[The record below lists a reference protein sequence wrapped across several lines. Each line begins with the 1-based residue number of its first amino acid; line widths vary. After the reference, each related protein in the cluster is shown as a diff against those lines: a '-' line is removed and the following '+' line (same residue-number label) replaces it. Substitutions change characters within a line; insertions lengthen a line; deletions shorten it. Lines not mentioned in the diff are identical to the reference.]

1 MEKSKRDLGQ
11 WVCHASH
18 LFRREMDNSVAAAA
32 GADADEIFSGR
43 NLWVLRYVKDREGTD
58 VYQRDLEQEFKV
70 RRSTISRMIDLMVR
84 KQYLTRESV
93 EGDQRLKRLRLTEKG
108 ETMLREVVHSI
119 DELEARLR
127 ASFTPEEYDALV
139 GLLDRLC
146 RTLDAEAPETTE
158 RKEPEVTH
166 V

>member
-1 MEKSKRDLGQ
+1 MQESKRDLGQ
-11 WVCHASH
+11 WVCHAAH
-18 LFRREMDNSVAAAA
+18 LFRRRMDNSVSAAA

-58 VYQRDLEQEFKV
+58 VYQRDLEREFKV
-70 RRSTISRMIDLMVR
+70 RRSTISHMIDLMVQ

-93 EGDQRLKRLRLTEKG
+93 EGDRRLKRLRLTEKG
-108 ETMLREVVHSI
+108 ETMLREVAHSI

-127 ASFTPEEYDALV
+127 DSFSPDDYRKLIAMLEQLCSVIDGIPDTP
-139 GLLDRLC
+139 
-146 RTLDAEAPETTE
+146 E
-158 RKEPEVTH
+158 RKETEETH